1 MSQYPTPNQAYFSGI
16 NYNPSF
22 FKSSSGVSL
31 QYATN
36 NFLQRT
42 GTNPTSIATQTT
54 FSGSI
59 NVSSITATADS
70 TIQGN
75 LTVSSITATTDSTIQ
90 GNLTVSS
97 ITATTDSTIQG
108 NLTLSSITAT
118 TDSTIQ
124 GNLTVDKLTTNN
136 ISSTILTVAS
146 PIINLNGSVVCNNST
161 GIYKFLNMNCPINQ
175 VFPTS

>member
-36 NFLQRT
+36 NFLQIT

-59 NVSSITATADS
+59 NVSSITAT
-70 TIQGN
+70 
-75 LTVSSITATTDSTIQ
+75 TDSTIQ
-90 GNLTVSS
+90 GNLIVSK
-97 ITATTDSTIQG
+97 A
-108 NLTLSSITAT
+108 
-118 TDSTIQ
+118 
-124 GNLTVDKLTTNN
+124 LTTSY
-136 ISSTILTVAS
+136 ISSNILTVAS
-146 PIINLNGSVVCNNST
+146 PIIYLDGSVVCNNST

-175 VFPTS
+175 VFPAS

>member
-1 MSQYPTPNQAYFSGI
+1 MSQYPTLNQTYFSGMT
-16 NYNPSF
+16 YNPSF
-22 FKSSSGVSL
+22 FTSSSGVSS
-31 QYATN
+31 QFASN
-36 NFLQRT
+36 NYLQRI

-59 NVSSITATADS
+59 NV
-70 TIQGN
+70 
-75 LTVSSITATTDSTIQ
+75 LSITATTDSSIQ
-90 GNLTVSS
+90 GNLAVSK
-97 ITATTDSTIQG
+97 T
-108 NLTLSSITAT
+108 
-118 TDSTIQ
+118 
-124 GNLTVDKLTTNN
+124 LTTNN

>member
-70 TIQGN
+70 IIQGN
-75 LTVSSITATTDSTIQ
+75 LIVSKA
-90 GNLTVSS
+90 
-97 ITATTDSTIQG
+97 
-108 NLTLSSITAT
+108 
-118 TDSTIQ
+118 
-124 GNLTVDKLTTNN
+124 LTTSY
-136 ISSTILTVAS
+136 ISSNILTVAS
-146 PIINLNGSVVCNNST
+146 PIIYLDGSVVCNNST

-175 VFPTS
+175 VFPAS